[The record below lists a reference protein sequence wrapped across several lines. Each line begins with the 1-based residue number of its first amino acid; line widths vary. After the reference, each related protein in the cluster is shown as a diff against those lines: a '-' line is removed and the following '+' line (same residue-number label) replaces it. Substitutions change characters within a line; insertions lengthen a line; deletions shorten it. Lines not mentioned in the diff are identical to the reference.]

1 MRSVGSGP
9 SHDRLI
15 DSWRGVLD
23 TTLCDKVCQ
32 WLATE
37 FSDFLQVLRFWL
49 HQYNW
54 PPRNNWN
61 IFERALNNINQ
72 PTDQIYREE
81 VWAHTI
87 NLTPPLFIEVSVPSQ
102 GSERSYICVRDID
115 LSFLLFWYWILEP
128 FRQCDML
135 VFFFIFILYVMLIY
149 IKCSHK

>member
-1 MRSVGSGP
+1 MRSIGSGP
-9 SHDRLI
+9 SLDRLI

-37 FSDFLQVLRFWL
+37 LSDFLGYSGFDST
-49 HQYNW
+49 
-54 PPRNNWN
+54 N
-61 IFERALNNINQ
+61 ITDRHEIAEIFLKVALNTINQ
-72 PTDQIYREE
+72 PTDQINRGE

-128 FRQCDML
+128 FRQCGML
-135 VFFFIFILYVMLIY
+135 VFFHFYPLCYALSY
-149 IKCSHK
+149 I